1 MKAPGPALFVWGISH
16 RKTPLELRER
26 CLIDADGWRA
36 LGERLRGEGL
46 AECVLLATCNRVE
59 IYAVGEVS
67 PPDLSAMVAEVCGLE
82 PRALDEFFYCAH
94 GAGAVAHLMKVASGL
109 DSQLVGETEILGQTK
124 DAYARAAA
132 EGRAGAVTNRLFQKS
147 FQAAKWA
154 RSATGISRGQ
164 VSVGNVAVDLAERIF
179 GELAQARV
187 LVLGAGE
194 VGEKVLQAMRSR
206 GAEKITLASRT
217 LAHAVLTAQKIGGAF
232 AVELP
237 QALEKLPTFDIV
249 VGSLAES
256 PAFLDGEAVARALEQ
271 RKFEPMF
278 FIDLAVPRNFADFAI
293 DDAYLYRLEDLARIA
308 DEHLK
313 ERLAEVAHCEKVLD
327 ERALRLWQSLCQR
340 A

>member
-1 MKAPGPALFVWGISH
+1 MSAREPALFVWGISH
-16 RKTPLELRER
+16 RKTPLALRER
-26 CLIDADGWRA
+26 CLIDGEGWRA
-36 LGERLRGEGL
+36 LSAHLRGQGL
-46 AECVLLATCNRVE
+46 SQCVLLATCNRVE
-59 IYAVGEVS
+59 IYAEGAFNPLALAGIVS
-67 PPDLSAMVAEVCGLE
+67 QACGLD
-82 PRALDEFFYCAH
+82 PRALDEFFYCEH
-94 GAGAVAHLMKVASGL
+94 GAGAVAHLMRVAAGL

-124 DAYARAAA
+124 DAYACAVAD
-132 EGRAGAVTNRLFQKS
+132 GTTGALLNRLFQKS

-179 GELAQARV
+179 GELGQARV

-217 LAHAVLTAQKIGGAF
+217 LGHAVLTSQKIGGAF
-232 AVELP
+232 AATLDD
-237 QALEKLPTFDIV
+237 ALEKLPAFDIV
-249 VGSLAES
+249 VGSLADS
-256 PAFLDGEAVARALEQ
+256 PAFLDGETVARALER
-271 RKFEPMF
+271 RKCEPMF
-278 FIDLAVPRNFADFAI
+278 FIDLAVPRNFGDFTLA
-293 DDAYLYRLEDLARIA
+293 DAYLYRLEDLARIA

-313 ERLAEVAHCEKVLD
+313 TRLAEVDHCRKALE